1 MKSFRI
7 LGLLIC
13 LSFLSLRI
21 ARAEGWQDCLVGVG
35 LTGID
40 CAAVEGLVWFSR
52 KRRHV
57 AYVHRTSQAQIV
69 SLEHAIGAI
78 EDQIGE
84 EKSTYARTVDA
95 VRQREAE
102 AFDAERVADGA
113 AWAAEAVYR
122 RGVNANQRLLEGG
135 AVAAFPPKGLSAPE
149 ELGEDHE

>member
-13 LSFLSLRI
+13 LSFLLLRI
-21 ARAEGWQDCLVGVG
+21 ARAEGWQDCLISVG

-40 CAAVEGLVWFSR
+40 CAAVEGLVWFAN

-57 AYVHRTSQAQIV
+57 ASEHRISRAQIV
-69 SLEHAIGAI
+69 ALEHAIGAI
-78 EDQIGE
+78 DNQIGE
-84 EKSTYARTVDA
+84 EKSGYARTFDA

-102 AFDAERVADGA
+102 AFDVDRVAEEA

-135 AVAAFPPKGLSAPE
+135 AVAVFPPKGSSTPG
-149 ELGEDHE
+149 ELGGDHD